1 MQRPDYIASDVHL
14 GAVPRE
20 TEQAFLAFLDHVGA
34 HARTLLLAGDLF
46 DFWFEWGP
54 VVPGKHFRVLSA
66 LAELVDAGIPVTLLG
81 GNHDAWGGRFL
92 REEVGVAFHPD
103 PVRLE
108 LGGRQALVAHGDG
121 VGRGDL
127 RYRMLKAVIRSRAAI
142 VAFRTLHPELG
153 VRLARAVS
161 ATEAKGGDLD
171 AASGRARYIAEWAH
185 GVPRAGPE
193 LGLVVCGHA
202 HLPVIDEVEPGR
214 YYVNTGDWIRHFSYV
229 TVRPG
234 SPPELHRWDR
244 HAARP

>member
-1 MQRPDYIASDVHL
+1 MRAGRRTCERQGVAIASPAMQRPDYIASDVHL

-108 LGGRQALVAHGDG
+108 LGGLQ
-121 VGRGDL
+121 
-127 RYRMLKAVIRSRAAI
+127 
-142 VAFRTLHPELG
+142 
-153 VRLARAVS
+153 
-161 ATEAKGGDLD
+161 
-171 AASGRARYIAEWAH
+171 
-185 GVPRAGPE
+185 
-193 LGLVVCGHA
+193 
-202 HLPVIDEVEPGR
+202 
-214 YYVNTGDWIRHFSYV
+214 
-229 TVRPG
+229 
-234 SPPELHRWDR
+234 
-244 HAARP
+244 